1 MCVCVGCVCVC
12 VWGGGGVGGR
22 LIDRDQSWT
31 TLFVVHVVPAD
42 QIKHATK

>member
-1 MCVCVGCVCVC
+1 MRGLRVCGWVG
-12 VWGGGGVGGR
+12 WGGGDW
-22 LIDRDQSWT
+22 LIDRDQSLT